1 MTRRDSR
8 RGGRTTPKGTRP
20 AEQHQRREHEVPPV
34 VRKAQAL
41 LREPSPFSLL
51 ALASSLIEAST
62 PRPVDSWGGGKTQ
75 RPDARATFESF
86 ALSGFPAMDALVLA
100 IATLHADEALAADLT
115 SMVGVNAALGG
126 PSWLPMMGAIEITET
141 QLLGDALGDGENVM
155 ISWTWPDGGS
165 ATMVVY
171 VDHNVGT
178 IVKDAFAVP
187 ERAAV
192 LNATL
197 ARHGGEHVSMA
208 PIDPADARARIVQA
222 IETGERMVPPFE
234 TDTWPV
240 CRPMLEWLLRHLP
253 VGGTGYA
260 RPEWPE
266 ASREQLLNDFVA
278 SPFGVVDGLDRDQ
291 ARELA
296 DPLVWFGC
304 DFGPGD
310 PLRWSPVSVEIML
323 ADWYP
328 RKVFGVP
335 AGQLRRLPDVLK
347 GFVRFSHGRKH
358 IAAELTDDT
367 LAAVERWSDE
377 FMAAIARPGRSPSA
391 NAVRLARIAAGF
403 DSDDFDEADDDL
415 DDVLH
420 DRLDGGDDDDDD
432 DDID

>member
-1 MTRRDSR
+1 
-8 RGGRTTPKGTRP
+8 
-20 AEQHQRREHEVPPV
+20 
-34 VRKAQAL
+34 
-41 LREPSPFSLL
+41 
-51 ALASSLIEAST
+51 
-62 PRPVDSWGGGKTQ
+62 
-75 RPDARATFESF
+75 
-86 ALSGFPAMDALVLA
+86 
-100 IATLHADEALAADLT
+100 
-115 SMVGVNAALGG
+115 
-126 PSWLPMMGAIEITET
+126 
-141 QLLGDALGDGENVM
+141 
-155 ISWTWPDGGS
+155 
-165 ATMVVY
+165 
-171 VDHNVGT
+171 
-178 IVKDAFAVP
+178 
-187 ERAAV
+187 
-192 LNATL
+192 
-197 ARHGGEHVSMA
+197 
-208 PIDPADARARIVQA
+208 
-222 IETGERMVPPFE
+222 MVPPFE

-391 NAVRLARIAAGF
+391 NAVRLALTKPTTTSTMCFTIALTAATMTMTMTT
-403 DSDDFDEADDDL
+403 ST
-415 DDVLH
+415 
-420 DRLDGGDDDDDD
+420 DRSRLRQGTRAAPLEGVHPEGPRPSNRRVGVVHQKPRQDGGQGGGAVRHRLAVDPAFDQRQEALRTRQLMSDWRRDHP
-432 DDID
+432 